1 MMGLGSTLLI
11 HFNPGGLVGNKA
23 AEKRTTFSIL
33 VDEDVENEKK
43 ICRSHQFLNREDLEM
58 DIEMQ

>member
-1 MMGLGSTLLI
+1 MMGLGSTLPI

-23 AEKRTTFSIL
+23 AEERTTFSIL

-43 ICRSHQFLNREDLEM
+43 SVERISFWTEKIWKWM
-58 DIEMQ
+58 